1 MLIDFF
7 LNVGECCDLTWVR
20 NGLVK
25 WATTCVFSHDERN
38 WMFLNKIWL
47 RKMLKLKVSEK
58 KCPYIFKLS
67 WSVGIKDKRSQDSF
81 EVEFTFGRYKFFK
94 LIWSYF

>member
-7 LNVGECCDLTWVR
+7 LNGRECCHLTWVH

-25 WATTCVFSHDERN
+25 WAKTCVFSHDERN
-38 WMFLNKIWL
+38 WMLLSGIWL

-58 KCPYIFKLS
+58 ECQHIFKLGR
-67 WSVGIKDKRSQDSF
+67 SVGIKGRHSQDFF
-81 EVEFTFGRYKFFK
+81 EGEFTFGRYNF
-94 LIWSYF
+94 

>member
-38 WMFLNKIWL
+38 
-47 RKMLKLKVSEK
+47 
-58 KCPYIFKLS
+58 
-67 WSVGIKDKRSQDSF
+67 
-81 EVEFTFGRYKFFK
+81 
-94 LIWSYF
+94 